1 MRVALVIF
9 INQEA
14 AMKLNAYELLCIN
27 HDANDFEIKRA
38 FRREVRRCHPD
49 FCGDAEE
56 FLQLKVAYEILMD
69 PNRRDILGD
78 QPFFKAF
85 PSRPVG
91 SLDLYDRKGK
101 IKSLNIMT
109 T

>member
-1 MRVALVIF
+1 
-9 INQEA
+9 
-14 AMKLNAYELLCIN
+14 MKLNAYELLCIN

-69 PNRRDILGD
+69 TNRRDILGD
-78 QPFFKAF
+78 QPFFKMF
-85 PSRPVG
+85 SREA
-91 SLDLYDRKGK
+91 DLALEIYDRKGRV
-101 IKSLNIMT
+101 KSLNIIT